1 MQLNWTIDQVTQD
14 LNPLFSGNNQP
25 SEAQQ
30 AYCGY
35 YGIDFENQLEG
46 LGHELGHFSAA
57 GFTLAAHIYRHP
69 NAKGTL
75 LLLHG
80 YYDHVGIYG
89 SAIEFALKH
98 QLNVFTYDLPGHGLS
113 SGERAS
119 ISCFQQY
126 DEVFSAALKLAQD
139 QFPGPLHVM
148 GQSTGCAVISNY
160 LLTRGIQQN
169 ESPFQQVIFLAPLI
183 RPHQWWQARIVHSLL
198 KPFLS
203 GIKRTFAVNSKD
215 PEFLRFLAEED
226 PLQPLRLS
234 VAWVGAL
241 KKWVP
246 MIESATPVDIRLTVI
261 QGTCD
266 GTVDWQHNM
275 KVIQKQYPQAKI
287 HKLEGGH
294 HQLVNEDKQTQE
306 ELYACLSPLFA

>member
-1 MQLNWTIDQVTQD
+1 MA
-14 LNPLFSGNNQP
+14 G
-25 SEAQQ
+25 
-30 AYCGY
+30 
-35 YGIDFENQLEG
+35 
-46 LGHELGHFSAA
+46 

-69 NAKGTL
+69 NPKGTL

-89 SAIEFALKH
+89 SAIQFALQH
-98 QLNVFTYDLPGHGLS
+98 QLNVFAYDLPGHGLS

-126 DEVFSAALKLAQD
+126 DEVFCEALKLAQS
-139 QFPGPLHVM
+139 QFSEPLHVM

-160 LLTRGIQQN
+160 LLTRGINQD
-169 ESPFQQVIFLAPLI
+169 ESPFEQVVFLAPLI
-183 RPHQWWQARIVHSLL
+183 RPHSWRQARIAHSLL

-215 PEFLRFLAEED
+215 PEFLRFLAEKD

-241 KKWVP
+241 KEWVP

-261 QGTCD
+261 QGTKD

-275 KVIQKQYPQAKI
+275 KVIHKQYPRANI
-287 HKLEGGH
+287 HKIEGGH
-294 HQLVNEDKQTQE
+294 HQLVNEDQQTKD
-306 ELYACLSPLFA
+306 ELYGILSTLFA